1 MLSGNLR
8 YVDKLWLGFFIDT
21 HYPLSSGMAMLIKMF
36 VNHVYMSKGLNTDI
50 GLIQPLTFW
59 DTPDTDQNITYFHD
73 NIIKILCGWDYDDTH
88 CTLDL
93 QGPLPLSLLCECLNR
108 TNTML
113 SKWRPYRWQK
123 AQKESGTKYLM
134 FRILS
139 GSIANASRWES
150 GTCYLIWKII
160 RFRDYSKVRVK
171 SAREAKTCAC
181 VCVYNMHSRVSL

>member
-1 MLSGNLR
+1 MWINYGRDFSLR
-8 YVDKLWLGFFIDT
+8 YSLHLLYLF
-21 HYPLSSGMAMLIKMF
+21 SGIALVIKMF
-36 VNHVYMSKGLNTDI
+36 VNRVYMSKGVNTDT
-50 GLIQPLTFW
+50 GLIQLLTLW
-59 DTPDTDQNITYFHD
+59 DISDTDQNISHFHD
-73 NIIKILCGWDYDDTH
+73 SIIKILCVWDYDDTR

-93 QGPLPLSLLCECLNR
+93 QGPFPLSMPCECLNR

-139 GSIANASRWES
+139 GSTANASRWETV
-150 GTCYLIWKII
+150 TCYLIWKII

-171 SAREAKTCAC
+171 SRREAKTCVH
-181 VCVYNMHSRVSL
+181 VCV